1 MSTVLAAL
9 DNSPTAGSV
18 LAVAR
23 QLGRVFGASVQE
35 LRVVRGDVVEQI
47 VEAGSSEDVVAV
59 AIGARSRPADGHP
72 LGSTAIG
79 VATGLAKPIAVVPP
93 GAKPPTGLRR
103 ALVPLE
109 GTTPTSVAP
118 RFLVEL
124 APDAGLEVVALHV
137 LEPDSLPAFTDQPQH
152 EQLAWAGEF
161 LYRYCPW
168 GIGAVHLMTRV
179 GHVHELVPV
188 AARESGADLVV
199 LGWAQELTGG
209 HARVVRAVLEEVSVP
224 VVLVPIV
231 PAVAVGRGD
240 TASGALS
247 SSP

>member
-9 DNSPTAGSV
+9 DDSPTAVPV

-35 LRVVRGDVVEQI
+35 LRVLRGNVVAQI
-47 VEAGSSEDVVAV
+47 VAAGASDDVVAV
-59 AIGARSRPADGHP
+59 VIGARGRSGERHP
-72 LGSTAIG
+72 LGSTAVG
-79 VATGLAKPIAVVPP
+79 VARALAKPIAVVPP
-93 GAKPPTGLRR
+93 TADPTLGLRR

-137 LEPDSLPAFTDQPQH
+137 LQPESLPAFTDQPQH

-179 GHVHELVPV
+179 GHVHELVP
-188 AARESGADLVV
+188 AAAKESGADLIV
-199 LGWAQELTGG
+199 LGWARQLTGG
-209 HARVVRAVLEEVSVP
+209 HARVVRAVLEEVAVP
-224 VVLVPIV
+224 VVLVPV
-231 PAVAVGRGD
+231 LPAVGVGRGR
-240 TASGALS
+240 AAGSALRG
-247 SSP
+247 SP